1 MKNLPLL
8 TTILIILVTGGC
20 MVGPDYKP
28 PKTQAP
34 PAWSGATNSAAAA
47 DTRLTT
53 NAVELAQWWTRFQD
67 PKLTELV
74 SAALR
79 TNLDVRLAEALLR
92 EARAVRGRDAGGLW
106 PSASVT
112 GSATRT
118 GAVSGSSTGV
128 LQAGAGAVW
137 NLDFFG
143 LTRRQLESD
152 DAAIQAAGENIYN
165 AQVTLVS

>member
-34 PAWSGATNSAAAA
+34 PAWSGATNSTAAAN
-47 DTRLTT
+47 TRLTT
-53 NAVELAQWWTRFQD
+53 NAVDLAQWWTRFRD

-74 SAALR
+74 NAALR
-79 TNLDVRLAEALLR
+79 TNLDVQMAETLVR
-92 EARAVRGRDAGGLW
+92 EARAVRGKDAGGLW

-112 GSATRT
+112 GSAIHT
-118 GAVSGSSTGV
+118 GTVNGNYP
-128 LQAGAGAVW
+128 LP
-137 NLDFFG
+137 
-143 LTRRQLESD
+143 
-152 DAAIQAAGENIYN
+152 
-165 AQVTLVS
+165 